1 MCADGLYEIAL
12 SHSQRSLGP
21 PGRALLICRAGR
33 LFGSDQRGRLYR
45 GRLRMY
51 ANRAVRKDFINAVY
65 ETPPRVKPVPGTTTE
80 MLNVVSISGE
90 IDALALNQNTTVL
103 VGRRAIDIE
112 ITYLGPLSP

>member
-12 SHSQRSLGP
+12 SGPRRSLGP

-45 GRLRMY
+45 GRLRVY
-51 ANRAVRKDFINAVY
+51 ANHAVRKDFINAVY

-90 IDALALNQNTTVL
+90 IDSLARNQSTTVL
-103 VGRRAIDIE
+103 VGRKAVDIE
-112 ITYLGPLSP
+112 IRYLGPLSP